1 MWAMAENYQ
10 PRKALKLKEANE
22 KTNASTFSVEEV
34 VTLSEY
40 FNTNIQGEEILHPEN
55 EDEVSVQ
62 ESPRSLSL
70 VPDAEFV
77 STKNVFSVPDA
88 RGHVHHFEPQFI
100 EDKHEIRINVG
111 HPFLRRLQWANPDV
125 REAIIQMIY
134 LMSVPEVFLPLR
146 NSRNAFRLKINEIVD
161 ATLTRLNRSS
171 GDVNDGR

>member
-1 MWAMAENYQ
+1 MNLAKSS
-10 PRKALKLKEANE
+10 RKDLKEKE
-22 KTNASTFSVEEV
+22 
-34 VTLSEY
+34 
-40 FNTNIQGEEILHPEN
+40 NTAPSNIQGEEILHPEN

-100 EDKHEIRINVG
+100 DDPEFDLFYLNSSSEDKHEIRINVG

-161 ATLTRLNRSS
+161 ATLTRLNKSI

>member
-1 MWAMAENYQ
+1 M
-10 PRKALKLKEANE
+10 
-22 KTNASTFSVEEV
+22 
-34 VTLSEY
+34 
-40 FNTNIQGEEILHPEN
+40 HPEN

-100 EDKHEIRINVG
+100 DDPEFDLFYLNSSSEDKHEIRINVG

-125 REAIIQMIY
+125 RGAIIQMIY

-161 ATLTRLNRSS
+161 ACAFSNHGKGKPQMLVSKGRAADKIRRSAS
-171 GDVNDGR
+171 RDRDR